1 MIHFFVKVDILK
13 VIIQLYF
20 KLILFKIGRK
30 ILFRVGLAILDSATT
45 ILLDCNTT
53 KQLKHTLNSVGS
65 HFGNISPIMKV

>member
-1 MIHFFVKVDILK
+1 MRLQFNKNTHPTHYF
-13 VIIQLYF
+13 LY
-20 KLILFKIGRK
+20 IYIGRK